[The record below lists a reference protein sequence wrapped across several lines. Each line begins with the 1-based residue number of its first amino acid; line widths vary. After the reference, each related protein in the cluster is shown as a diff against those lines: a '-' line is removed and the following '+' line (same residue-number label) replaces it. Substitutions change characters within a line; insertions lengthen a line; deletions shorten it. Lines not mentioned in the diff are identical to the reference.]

1 MKKEKTLYTVF
12 GYAFA
17 VFMVLLAG
25 ISLLTHN
32 NPFLDLGRVQLLV
45 ATVLVGGILIL
56 LLRLWDKKG
65 KAPQNE
71 WLVIGVLFLV
81 YFMAQCFV
89 MDKLQVL
96 PRGEWDYTLVFR
108 EAEERV
114 LHGTPPTDYFG
125 NFPNNVPYY
134 WFLVGFFGL
143 LHRFGVTEFMLPLM
157 VLNLVCIDASLL
169 MLYGM
174 ARRMLGKKWAV
185 MVLILGMVSPAL
197 LLYIPIAYTDT
208 LTLPFVCGAAYLW
221 LLARECFHTEKNKQT
236 ALFAGLASIVAALG
250 AVLKVSVAIL
260 VVAFVLDA
268 LLFWDGRR
276 RWMPLAVGVACFAVV
291 LLGGNK
297 LAHEAMP
304 TYDVVKIPYTHWIM
318 MGLHNEGS
326 YYDPDYQL
334 TLSYPSYEERVA
346 FHKQEI
352 ARRVREMGPLGFL
365 DHCRE
370 KLAFMISDGTYY
382 APSKLNRAAAKPS
395 IWHEFVV
402 PGGKYAGILYYGA
415 DALQICLLL
424 GCAVSSWRAARQGD
438 HRLTVFRVALFGL
451 VLFLLLWENRSRYLV
466 NFIPL
471 FLLCAGSG
479 FCPKTNQEKHPEKK
493 AVTVA

>member
-1 MKKEKTLYTVF
+1 MKKEKRLYTVF

-32 NPFLDLGRVQLLV
+32 NPFLQLGRVQLFV

-65 KAPQNE
+65 TEPKRE
-71 WLVIGVLFLV
+71 WLVVGVLFLV
-81 YFMAQCFV
+81 YLMAQWFV

-114 LHGTPPTDYFG
+114 LHGVPPTDYFG
-125 NFPNNVPYY
+125 NFSNNVPYY
-134 WFLVGFFGL
+134 WLLVGFFGL
-143 LHRFGVTEFMLPLM
+143 LHRFGITEFMLPLM
-157 VLNLVCIDASLL
+157 LLNLVCIDASLL

-174 ARRMLGKKWAV
+174 ARRILNKKWALL
-185 MVLILGMVSPAL
+185 VLVLGMVSPAL

-221 LLARECFHTEKNKQT
+221 LLARECSHAEKCKKA
-236 ALFAGLASIVAALG
+236 ALLAGVAGVVAALG

-268 LLFWDGRR
+268 WLFWDGKH
-276 RWMPLAVGVACFAVV
+276 RWMSVAAVAVCCAVV

-318 MGLHNEGS
+318 MGLHKEGS

-334 TLSYPSYEERVA
+334 TLSYPTYKERVA

-352 ARRVREMGPLGFL
+352 ARRIQEMGPLGFL

-402 PGGKYAGILYYGA
+402 PGGKYAGILYYCA

-424 GCAVSSWRAARQGD
+424 GCAVSSWRAARQRD

-479 FCPKTNQEKHPEKK
+479 FYPQRSHEKK
-493 AVTVA
+493 LEKQAIAAL